1 MDGEL
6 EGAAAGLAGGQGPGD
21 ESQAGAAGSGAG
33 TGTGV
38 NVGGGAEAAGGI
50 AGGGTGANAGGG
62 AGGAGADGVSQGA
75 GGGGG
80 AGSGADAYQAALAER
95 DAKIAALEGRIAEAA
110 QTAKAA
116 KDLAKQI
123 EDLKAASAAERTE
136 FELKL
141 AGARSVAAARALLGE
156 HGGDVAKLKAAEPW
170 LFADGQAPAGATGLE
185 PAGAAKADDVD
196 MRRWREIAGL
206 DAKE

>member
-21 ESQAGAAGSGAG
+21 GAQ
-33 TGTGV
+33 
-38 NVGGGAEAAGGI
+38 GG
-50 AGGGTGANAGGG
+50 AGGG
-62 AGGAGADGVSQGA
+62 ARGSGATGNDGDPQSVGGHSDGDSGSEGGSDGAGGGAA
-75 GGGGG
+75 GGGG

-95 DAKIAALEGRIAEAA
+95 DAKIAALEGQIAEAA

-170 LFADGQAPAGATGLE
+170 LFADDKAPAGATGLE
-185 PAGAAKADDVD
+185 PAGAAKAEDVD

>member
-1 MDGEL
+1 M
-6 EGAAAGLAGGQGPGD
+6 
-21 ESQAGAAGSGAG
+21 
-33 TGTGV
+33 
-38 NVGGGAEAAGGI
+38 
-50 AGGGTGANAGGG
+50 
-62 AGGAGADGVSQGA
+62 
-75 GGGGG
+75 
-80 AGSGADAYQAALAER
+80 AER
-95 DAKIAALEGRIAEAA
+95 DAKIAALEGQIAEAA

-170 LFADGQAPAGATGLE
+170 LFADDKAPAGATGLE
-185 PAGAAKADDVD
+185 PAGAAKAEDVD